1 MNLGR
6 DIGRD
11 LGRGAGRSSGRDA
24 GRDAGRPRGLD
35 LDGADHLLA
44 QHLTAALVRF
54 GSAALGV
61 IDLPPIQQATPSK
74 AELQAV
80 AVIAW
85 AREVEA
91 TGLLEASESIASGV
105 ATGALPIDLDEVT
118 LRRLIEHHRHRDEQF
133 GPDERH
139 ALYDRV
145 LGGTDGDLAALI
157 GALSEIGRAP
167 PNQSTVAFETRA
179 VIAGASL
186 AGQLTERGSGITA
199 YAARDIAGQIREALD
214 LLATPSVALAL
225 GGGGVWAIVQRYSA
239 HAGDIGRASAR
250 ATAIRTIIAW
260 LADNA
265 QSLPGGRLSIGR
277 NDPVVAAA
285 LAWSAEAV

>member
-1 MNLGR
+1 MNHRR
-6 DIGRD
+6 DIGRA
-11 LGRGAGRSSGRDA
+11 R
-24 GRDAGRPRGLD
+24 LD

-85 AREVEA
+85 AREVET
-91 TGLLEASESIASGV
+91 TGLLDASDAIASGV
-105 ATGALPIDLDEVT
+105 ATGALPIDLDDVT
-118 LRRLIEHHRHRDEQF
+118 LRRLIDHHRHRDERF
-133 GPDERH
+133 GSDERH

-145 LGGTDGDLAALI
+145 LGDTDADLAALV

-167 PNQSTVAFETRA
+167 PNQSTLAFETRA

-186 AGQLTERGSGITA
+186 AAQLTARGSGITA
-199 YAARDIAGQIREALD
+199 YAARDIANQIREALD
-214 LLATPSVALAL
+214 LLATPSVAVAL
-225 GGGGVWAIVQRYSA
+225 GGGGVWAIVERYRQRG
-239 HAGDIGRASAR
+239 GDIGRASAR
-250 ATAIRTIIAW
+250 AAAIRAIIAW

-265 QSLPGGRLSIGR
+265 QALPGGRISIGR

-285 LAWSAEAV
+285 LSWSAEAA

>member
-118 LRRLIEHHRHRDEQF
+118 LRRLIEHHRHRE
-133 GPDERH
+133 
-139 ALYDRV
+139 

>member
-1 MNLGR
+1 MTPRR

-11 LGRGAGRSSGRDA
+11 PRRV
-24 GRDAGRPRGLD
+24 RGLD

-91 TGLLEASESIASGV
+91 TGLLEASEAITRGV
-105 ATGALPIDLDEVT
+105 ATGALPIDLDDVT
-118 LRRLIEHHRHRDEQF
+118 MRRLIDHHRHREEQF
-133 GPDERH
+133 GADERQ

-145 LGGTDGDLAALI
+145 LGGTEGDLAALVD
-157 GALSEIGRAP
+157 ALSEIGRAP
-167 PNQSTVAFETRA
+167 PNLSTVAFETRA
-179 VIAGASL
+179 VIAAASL
-186 AGQLTERGSGITA
+186 ASQLSERGSGITA

-225 GGGGVWAIVQRYSA
+225 GGGGVWAIVQRYST
-239 HAGDIGRASAR
+239 HPGDIGRASAR
-250 ATAIRTIIAW
+250 ANAIRTIIAW

-265 QSLPGGRLSIGR
+265 QALSGGRLSIGR
-277 NDPVVAAA
+277 SDPIVAAA
-285 LAWSAEAV
+285 LSWSAEAA

>member
-1 MNLGR
+1 MTRSLGIAR
-6 DIGRD
+6 
-11 LGRGAGRSSGRDA
+11 A
-24 GRDAGRPRGLD
+24 RGLD

-91 TGLLEASESIASGV
+91 TGLLEASDAIAAGV
-105 ATGALPIDLDEVT
+105 ATGALPLDLDDAT
-118 LRRLIEHHRHRDEQF
+118 LRRLIDHYRHREERF
-133 GPDERH
+133 GADERR

-157 GALSEIGRAP
+157 AALSEIGRAP
-167 PNQSTVAFETRA
+167 ANQSTVALETRA
-179 VIAGASL
+179 VIAGAAL
-186 AGQLTERGSGITA
+186 ASQLTERGSGITA

-214 LLATPSVALAL
+214 LLAMPSVAQAL

-239 HAGDIGRASAR
+239 HAGDIGRAAAR
-250 ATAIRTIIAW
+250 AGAIRTIIAW
-260 LADNA
+260 LADHA
-265 QSLPGGRLSIGR
+265 ESLPGGRISIGR
-277 NDPVVAAA
+277 EDPVVAAA
-285 LAWSAEAV
+285 LSWSAEAA